1 MNQENRID
9 WWRYRLA
16 TKLGINESR
25 KEALYLELAR
35 AIHLRDIN
43 YWLQVIFAAAI
54 ATLGLV
60 LNSPAVII
68 GAMLISPL
76 MGGILATGLAL
87 ATADVVLAL
96 RAFINLILSSL
107 VGIAIAAL
115 LVGILPFK
123 ETTTEILARTRPNVL
138 DLVIALC
145 SGIIGTIA
153 TARGLQGGLTSLPG
167 VSIAVALMP
176 PLCTVGYGI
185 GSFLSSHRIDSLK
198 IASGGALLFI
208 TNLVA
213 IALAAMGVFAAV
225 RIDVPSVK
233 KRIEAWYRQDP
244 ESLPFVRFVE
254 RLTPKKDYLSKVGSP
269 LGRLLILLIPFLL
282 LLIPLDRSLQQLR
295 QEVDYKQTINR
306 AVEVGTRIWQEDFAN
321 LPNKLPRSAL
331 DRIAVEKKDN
341 KFLFRLNVLTNQTY
355 QIEEQKKYVALVAS
369 ALNLPSNDVALQLT
383 EISTDTDRKLSELTQ
398 RLQVLEQQTIAPPAS
413 NVPESQMVLSDAVK
427 FALEGL
433 SLPAPAQLLQ
443 HQITISPT
451 APIEIKLLYLSS
463 RDIDRDGA
471 QIIVNEIRNR
481 LQIADARIVL
491 ERLPKVVGQLNF
503 GFNRVRSRDNQEE
516 LLDRVATILKTY
528 PQLNLELTT
537 NTSGIE
543 DAPTISQRLTNIR
556 TYLGDRGKINP
567 DRFQKTTNKPP
578 TRNVTPQIELELYRR
593 P

>member
-1 MNQENRID
+1 MNQENQID

-35 AIHLRDIN
+35 AIHLKDIN

-96 RAFINLILSSL
+96 RAFINLILSSV

-153 TARGLQGGLTSLPG
+153 TARGLQEGLTSLPG

-176 PLCTVGYGI
+176 PLCTIGYGI

-198 IASGGALLFI
+198 TASGGALLYI

-225 RIDVPSVK
+225 KIDVPSVK

-254 RLTPKKDYLSKVGSP
+254 RLTPKHYLSKVGSP

-321 LPNKLPRSAL
+321 LPNKQPRSSL
-331 DRIAVEKKDN
+331 DRIAVAKKDN

-355 QIEEQKKYVALVAS
+355 QLEEQKKYVALVAS
-369 ALNLPSNDVALQLT
+369 ALKLPSNDVALQLT

-413 NVPESQMVLSDAVK
+413 NVPESQMALSDAVK

-433 SLPAPAQLLQ
+433 SLPAPAQLLE

-481 LQIADARIVL
+481 LQIPDARIVL

-503 GFNRVRSRDNQEE
+503 GFNRVRSRDNQEQ

-556 TYLGDRGKINP
+556 TYLRDRGKINP

-578 TRNVTPQIELELYRR
+578 TRNVTPQIELELYLR

>member
-1 MNQENRID
+1 MNQENQID

-16 TKLGINESR
+16 TKLDINESR

-96 RAFINLILSSL
+96 RAFINLILSTL

-176 PLCTVGYGI
+176 PLCTIGYGI

-198 IASGGALLFI
+198 TASGGALLYI

-225 RIDVPSVK
+225 KIDVPSVK

-254 RLTPKKDYLSKVGSP
+254 RLTPKHYLSKVGSP

-321 LPNKLPRSAL
+321 LPNKQPRSSL
-331 DRIAVEKKDN
+331 DRIAVAKKDN

-355 QIEEQKKYVALVAS
+355 QLEEQKKYVALVAS
-369 ALNLPSNDVALQLT
+369 ALKLPSNDVALQLT

-413 NVPESQMVLSDAVK
+413 NVPESQMALSDAVK

-433 SLPAPAQLLQ
+433 SLPAPAQLLE
-443 HQITISPT
+443 HQIMISPT

-481 LQIADARIVL
+481 LQIPDARIVL

-503 GFNRVRSRDNQEE
+503 GFNRVRSRDNQEQ

-556 TYLGDRGKINP
+556 TYLRDRGKINP

-578 TRNVTPQIELELYRR
+578 TRNVTPQIELELYLR